1 MLVHVIKKVRQCNL
15 FVRHTRPLLLSLT
28 LRGVTAACNTLL
40 ANLAEALG
48 YVRCSLLGTLGVHD
62 AADPFLVVR
71 LGEHIA
77 TSVEVFEVFLPEL
90 TPQPCPILLN
100 WVQVRRFSW
109 HLLPEMNACVSL

>member
-48 YVRCSLLGTLGVHD
+48 YVRSSILRALGVHD
-62 AADPFLVVR
+62 AWTEQR
-71 LGEHIA
+71 LA
-77 TSVEVFEVFLPEL
+77 PLKTL
-90 TPQPCPILLN
+90 ILKSDHCYP
-100 WVQVRRFSW
+100 R
-109 HLLPEMNACVSL
+109 